1 MELLTRAVG
10 VAFFGEWAQGQSGL
24 AGLPEPSL
32 DSPTMRIFYSDPFT
46 LTLPEGHRFPM
57 EKYALLREAVEASLP
72 QGSDYLTVPDPATDQ
87 ELETVHTADYVRR
100 VTQGTLSP
108 AEVRRI
114 GFPWSPDLVE
124 RSRRAVGGTI
134 AAARTAPKDG
144 LSVNL
149 SGGTH
154 HAFPDRGEGF
164 CVFNDVA
171 VAARVLQREG
181 LARRI
186 GIVDLDVHQ
195 GNGTAL
201 IFRDD
206 PDVFT
211 LSVHGG
217 NNYPFRKEPS
227 DLDLDL
233 PDGAGDEAYLEA
245 TRIGV
250 ERVLQHGGL
259 DLVFYL
265 AGSDPHEGDRLGK
278 LSVTKEGLK
287 ERDRIVLEGCREAHT
302 PVAIV
307 MSGGYGVEISNTVE
321 IHLNT
326 VLRAQA
332 MFTGFP
338 RSA

>member
-1 MELLTRAVG
+1 M
-10 VAFFGEWAQGQSGL
+10 Q
-24 AGLPEPSL
+24 
-32 DSPTMRIFYSDPFT
+32 IFSSDPFT
-46 LTLPEGHRFPM
+46 LPLPEGHRFPI
-57 EKYALLREAVEASLP
+57 EKYVLLREAVEASLS
-72 QGSDYLTVPDPATDQ
+72 QGSSSLTVPEPATDAD
-87 ELETVHTADYVRR
+87 LETVHTGDYVRR
-100 VTQGTLSP
+100 VSDGALTT
-108 AEVRRI
+108 AEIRRT

-134 AAARTAPKDG
+134 AAARAALQDG
-144 LSVNL
+144 ISVNL

-171 VAARVLQREG
+171 VATRVLQREG
-181 LARRI
+181 RVQSV

-195 GNGTAL
+195 GNGTAF
-201 IFRDD
+201 IFRND

-227 DLDLDL
+227 DLDLAL
-233 PDGAGDEAYLEA
+233 PDGAGDEPYLEA

-250 ERVLQHGGL
+250 ERVLQIPGL

-287 ERDRIVLEGCREAHT
+287 ERDRIVLEACWDT
-302 PVAIV
+302 QVPLAIV
-307 MSGGYGVEISNTVE
+307 MSGGYGVDISNTVE
-321 IHLNT
+321 VHLNT
-326 VLRAQA
+326 VLLAQA
-332 MFTGFP
+332 LSTGRP
-338 RSA
+338 QTP